1 MEDKFLLK
9 NIYSPAFYESIG
21 KVLTQ
26 ILPAFDQQK
35 FLEKIFVPAFE
46 NFELKERMSH
56 TAKILHTFLPEN
68 FEEAILLLLQFIE
81 NLQQAGIKENTI
93 EFMFLPEYI
102 ALYGL
107 AYYEASVKAMEKIT
121 QFTSCEFAV
130 RPFLLE
136 YEDKMTAQMLAWSRH
151 SHRKVRRLASEGIRP
166 RLPWAIA
173 LPALKKNPAPIL
185 PILDNLKQDT
195 CEVVRRSVAN
205 NLNDISKDN
214 PATVIQ
220 IAEAW
225 KGLGAE
231 TDAIIKHACRTLLK
245 QANPDILRYYG
256 LDSQVV
262 KISDFQILT
271 PKVKIGDSLHFSFEV
286 SNLSDTATTI
296 RLEYGVYYLRQ
307 NGTLSRKVFKISERV
322 FAPQEKTFIE
332 RKQSFRII
340 TTRQFYVGN
349 HQLSVIV
356 NGEEKAKEGFEL
368 V

>member
-9 NIYSPAFYESIG
+9 NMYSPAFYDSIS

-26 ILPAFDQQK
+26 TLPAFDQQK
-35 FLEKIFVPAFE
+35 FLENIFVPAFAK
-46 NFELKERMSH
+46 FELKERMSH
-56 TAKILHTFLPEN
+56 TAKVLHTFLPEN
-68 FEEAILLLLQFIE
+68 FEEASSLLLQFIE

-130 RPFLLE
+130 RPFLLK
-136 YEDKMTAQMLAWSRH
+136 YEDKMTEQMLAWSKH

-173 LPALKKNPAPIL
+173 LPALKKNPTPIL
-185 PILDNLKQDT
+185 PILENLKQDT

-220 IAEAW
+220 IVEAW

-245 QANPDILRYYG
+245 QANPDILKYYG

-262 KISDFQILT
+262 KISDFQIFT

-286 SNLSDTATTI
+286 SHLSDVATTI

-307 NGTLSRKVFKISERV
+307 NGTLSRKVFKISERI
-322 FAPQEKTFIE
+322 FAPQEKAVIE
-332 RKQSFRII
+332 RNQSFRII
-340 TTRQFYVGN
+340 TTRQFYVGK
-349 HQLSVIV
+349 HQLSLIV
-356 NGEEKAKEGFEL
+356 NGEEKAKEAFEL
-368 V
+368 L